1 MSSRGTLYSLNIR
14 TDSKTGIIHGDIK
27 PANVLVFP
35 NDTRQYVA
43 RVADFG
49 YSTWLG
55 GTDDAVRMPQ
65 TPHWTAPE
73 WHHRPMHSSSA
84 IRMDVYSF
92 GLLCL
97 WLLFYHGEETER
109 RNFYK
114 DLESGEE
121 TLTLAR
127 QLVDEAR
134 IIDDDVRSNL
144 HQLFE
149 LSLAFDP
156 AERCSNLGSL
166 VCLLATDR

>member
-1 MSSRGTLYSLNIR
+1 MTY
-14 TDSKTGIIHGDIK
+14 SKTGIIHGDIK
-27 PANVLVFP
+27 PANVLVFE
-35 NDTRQYVA
+35 NGSIKYTA

-49 YSTWLG
+49 YSTWLA
-55 GTDDAVRMPQ
+55 GTDDAVLMPR

-73 WHHRPMHSSSA
+73 WHHRPMHSASA

-97 WLLFYHGEETER
+97 WLLFYHGEETQR

-121 TLTLAR
+121 TSTLAR
-127 QLVDEAR
+127 QLVVEANVM
-134 IIDDDVRSNL
+134 DDDVRNNL
-144 HQLFE
+144 HKLFD
-149 LSLAFDP
+149 LSLALDP
-156 AERCSNLGSL
+156 AERCSNLGQL

>member
-1 MSSRGTLYSLNIR
+1 MYYGLNTM

-27 PANVLVFP
+27 PANVLVFE
-35 NDTRQYVA
+35 NDSKQYTA

-49 YSTWLG
+49 YSTWFG
-55 GTDDAVRMPQ
+55 GTDDAVLMPR

-73 WHHRPMHSSSA
+73 WHHRPMHSASA

-97 WLLFYHGEETER
+97 WLLFYHGGETVR

-127 QLVDEAR
+127 QLVDETNVT
-134 IIDDDVRSNL
+134 DDDIRSNL
-144 HQLFE
+144 HHLFD
-149 LSLAFDP
+149 LSLAIDP
-156 AERCSNLGSL
+156 AERCSNLGQL
-166 VCLLATDR
+166 MCLLATDR

>member
-1 MSSRGTLYSLNIR
+1 M

-27 PANVLVFP
+27 PANVLVFE
-35 NDTRQYVA
+35 NSSRNYTA

-55 GTDDAVRMPQ
+55 GTDDAVLMPR

-97 WLLFYHGEETER
+97 WLLFYNGGETGR
-109 RNFYK
+109 RDFYR
-114 DLESGEE
+114 DLSSGEE
-121 TLTLAR
+121 TSTLAR
-127 QLVDEAR
+127 QLVDETNLT
-134 IIDDDVRSNL
+134 DDDVRSKL
-144 HQLFE
+144 YQLFV
-149 LSLAFDP
+149 LSLAIDP
-156 AERCSNLGSL
+156 AERCSNLGQL
-166 VCLLATDR
+166 VFLLSTDR